1 MRRSSSF
8 NSEYL
13 VEDYLEYAKL
23 VRDEEVVY
31 EYMKDNRIGIN
42 EPEFWLAWLK
52 LMEKQGEFVKIAKL
66 LKEIRYNSTLK
77 QYF

>member
-31 EYMKDNRIGIN
+31 EYMTDNRIGIN